1 MGFEEE
7 AGRFDPKNRRFQAR
21 LLKIR
26 VLGPLGWQAL
36 TSLEEVEA
44 PRGGPQPRQG

>member
-7 AGRFDPKNRRFQAR
+7 DGRFDPKNRRFQAR

-26 VLGPLGWQAL
+26 VLGPLGCSNAVKKAFRL
-36 TSLEEVEA
+36 FLGLEI
-44 PRGGPQPRQG
+44 